1 MLTGELHVEHLAL
14 TIVDDSIG
22 RFNLIQERLYLG
34 ERLTAGC
41 VLRIAANDA
50 SGSGKFVCKFASK
63 KRVVLGRRG
72 NNFGKRLGG
81 VQGSEPT
88 FKRKTPSK
96 PELMHPCHELRK
108 RQIQICYDGE
118 IVLRTG

>member
-63 KRVVLGRRG
+63 KRVVLGRRR
-72 NNFGKRLGG
+72 NNLGKRLSS
-81 VQGSEPT
+81 VQRAERPH
-88 FKRKTPSK
+88 KRKTPTK
-96 PELMHPCHELRK
+96 PALIHQCHTLGARK
-108 RQIQICYDGE
+108 IARC
-118 IVLRTG
+118 TA